1 MTLNRHSTL
10 KSTQTFWKRAFRYC
24 KIDKIQKGKRC
35 FPHYNEKDIRK
46 IKKNML
52 ILTDK
57 TNNIYEMLA
66 EHNEKLL
73 KTISRKHKESTRK
86 VSKLD
91 QSWSKTNWKESEIS
105 RPNRTICKSWSIY
118 HTEGPCG
125 LINHLR
131 MSLEKSAEIF

>member
-1 MTLNRHSTL
+1 
-10 KSTQTFWKRAFRYC
+10 
-24 KIDKIQKGKRC
+24 
-35 FPHYNEKDIRK
+35 
-46 IKKNML
+46 ML

-91 QSWSKTNWKESEIS
+91 QS
-105 RPNRTICKSWSIY
+105 
-118 HTEGPCG
+118 
-125 LINHLR
+125 
-131 MSLEKSAEIF
+131 